1 MKKLIEFTLFSLLL
15 VFASGKVAFAAT
27 PTVIIPTPETGHT
40 ESDFAKDV
48 REGIQTIQKDNEG
61 QNNLKLINE
70 NEIDQGDQENNN
82 VQVDEQIDQ
91 NEAQGEQEGNGTQV
105 DEVNSDTTK
114 TEVKD
119 KENTD
124 NSGNQ
129 ESSVN
134 NQEK

>member
-1 MKKLIEFTLFSLLL
+1 MKKLIEFAIFSLLL
-15 VFASGKVAFAAT
+15 VFASSKVAFAAI
-27 PTVIIPTPETGHT
+27 PPVNIPTPETGHA

-48 REGIQTIQKDNEG
+48 REGIQTTQKDNES

-70 NEIDQGDQENNN
+70 NEIDQGDQENSG

-91 NEAQGEQEGNGTQV
+91 NEAQDEQEGNGTQV
-105 DEVNSDTTK
+105 DEVNLNTTK

-119 KENTD
+119 KENTE